1 MFSGC
6 THLWRP
12 GWQRASS
19 GRKVRRAGTRAR
31 ATWVF
36 TGSVIQAWSHPLAPS
51 PDTRELRVHAAH
63 KPRGCQSSPA
73 SYPKAAGPAGQTA
86 GRATSGARALVAPGA
101 RLNPAP
107 EADCRGARPR
117 RSEAPMGG
125 RRRVRKGRA
134 ATKAHAGK
142 TGPAWW
148 KSRGGSLRRDQVAG
162 EPLGPGMRNPGPLAR
177 MGARGLTSE
186 SRAGRCLANSMHAT
200 EVKARAAGAAAST
213 SGASWLGSPGA
224 GLPYPSTCG
233 LVLYGRGGAT
243 ESRAWS
249 HV

>member
-1 MFSGC
+1 LNPSGGPGLFSGC
-6 THLWRP
+6 THPWRP
-12 GWQRASS
+12 GWRRASS

-51 PDTRELRVHAAH
+51 PDTREPRVHAAH

-107 EADCRGARPR
+107 EADCRCARPR

-125 RRRVRKGRA
+125 ADGSEKGERRPRHMPEKQGLHGGR
-134 ATKAHAGK
+134 
-142 TGPAWW
+142 
-148 KSRGGSLRRDQVAG
+148 VAG
-162 EPLGPGMRNPGPLAR
+162 VRSGGTKWPASRSGP
-177 MGARGLTSE
+177 E
-186 SRAGRCLANSMHAT
+186 
-200 EVKARAAGAAAST
+200 
-213 SGASWLGSPGA
+213 
-224 GLPYPSTCG
+224 
-233 LVLYGRGGAT
+233 
-243 ESRAWS
+243 
-249 HV
+249 